1 MDKLFKIYANWEEN
15 DVYYIDTD
23 YGQLNT
29 TNKKEYEKVIR
40 DGFIIIKL
48 PEDDVIILD

>member
-1 MDKLFKIYANWEEN
+1 MDKVFKIYANWEEN
-15 DVYYIDTD
+15 GLYYIDTD

-29 TNKKEYEKVIR
+29 NNKTQYEKAVK

-48 PEDDVIILD
+48 PEDDVVILD